1 LGHPHVER
9 AQVSRITQTGIAA
22 RSGAAI
28 SSNSRAPTERASILA
43 GLLLVVFMRLL
54 AGLWALQGLL
64 EWSAI
69 LLPRESLLENL
80 PLLRGAAV
88 IFFAVFDL
96 VAAVGLWLAAP
107 WGGVIWL
114 LGALAQIVV
123 AIALPGFFSMFW
135 VAANLTLIAIYFVL
149 NFEASYPGAAFA
161 NLRQWRG

>member
-1 LGHPHVER
+1 MLNVHKFRELLKLASPPGP
-9 AQVSRITQTGIAA
+9 
-22 RSGAAI
+22 GAAI

-123 AIALPGFFSMFW
+123 VIALPGFFSMFW
-135 VAANLTLIAIYFVL
+135 VAANLTLIAMYFVL
-149 NFEASYPGAAFA
+149 NFEASHPGAAFA
-161 NLRQWRG
+161 SLRQWRG

>member
-1 LGHPHVER
+1 MLNVHKFRELLKLASPPR
-9 AQVSRITQTGIAA
+9 P
-22 RSGAAI
+22 GAAI

>member
-1 LGHPHVER
+1 MLNLHKYRELLKL
-9 AQVSRITQTGIAA
+9 AA
-22 RSGAAI
+22 PPPPGAAI
-28 SSNSRAPTERASILA
+28 SSSSRAPTETDSIRA
-43 GLLLVVFMRLL
+43 GLLLIVFMRLL
-54 AGLWALQGLL
+54 AGLWAFQGLL

-69 LLPRESLLENL
+69 LLPRETLFDNL

-107 WGGVIWL
+107 WGGLIWL

-149 NFEASYPGAAFA
+149 NFEASHPGAAFA